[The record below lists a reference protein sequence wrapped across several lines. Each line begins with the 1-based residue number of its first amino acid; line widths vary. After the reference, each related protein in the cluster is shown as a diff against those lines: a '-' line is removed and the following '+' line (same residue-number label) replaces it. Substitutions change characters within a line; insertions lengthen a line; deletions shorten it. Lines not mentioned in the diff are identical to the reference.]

1 MANDYLVTCHQYVT
15 RELKRAETLRQ
26 QAETS
31 GDMLQAAFHAGQVEE
46 YNALRQYMSRNKSQR
61 QRTLSTLNQNL
72 RNNPLLRTAHYQFCA
87 QLKH

>member
-1 MANDYLVTCHQYVT
+1 MANDYLVACHQYIT

-46 YNALRQYMSRNKSQR
+46 YNALRQYMSDHFNLTTQR
-61 QRTLSTLNQNL
+61 
-72 RNNPLLRTAHYQFCA
+72 YF
-87 QLKH
+87 